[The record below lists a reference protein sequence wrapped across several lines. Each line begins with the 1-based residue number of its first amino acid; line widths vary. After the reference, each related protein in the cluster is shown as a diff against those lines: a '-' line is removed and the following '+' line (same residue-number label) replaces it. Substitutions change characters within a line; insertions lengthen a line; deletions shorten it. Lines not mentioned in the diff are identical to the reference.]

1 MVEYGEMIQNHTEQK
16 EEIMKETIKEMVKKY
31 PRLRPILEEIR
42 KRQNMCTAVSPS
54 VTDSLCM
61 DASTSKADRTDAENV
76 VIVSIDGRCGSGKS
90 TLAEQL
96 SEITGAGVIH
106 MDDFFL
112 PLELRTQDRLA
123 QPGGNVHYERFA
135 EEVLSKLRERKAFTY
150 KRFDCSTMQLGEERM
165 VPKLQSQIPLRIVEG
180 AYSFHP
186 VLGEYADI
194 KVFSDIEYNEQLA
207 RILERNG
214 EERLEAFKN
223 RWIPMEEK
231 YFTAFSVQEL
241 ADIVV

>member
-1 MVEYGEMIQNHTEQK
+1 
-16 EEIMKETIKEMVKKY
+16 MKEITSETANKY
-31 PRLRPILEEIR
+31 PRLLPVLEEIN
-42 KRQNMCTAVSPS
+42 KKQKVC
-54 VTDSLCM
+54 VTDS
-61 DASTSKADRTDAENV
+61 TSMADNV
-76 VIVSIDGRCGSGKS
+76 CTEKVTIVAIDGRCGSGKS

-96 SEITGAGVIH
+96 SELTGAGVIH

-112 PLELRTQDRLA
+112 PPQLRTKERLA

-135 EEVLSKLRERKAFTY
+135 EEVLPKIRASEAFTY
-150 KRFDCSTMQLGEERM
+150 RRFDCSIMQLGEERV
-165 VPKLQSQIPLRIVEG
+165 VPALNSQMPLRIVEG

-186 VLGEYADI
+186 ILGDYADI

-214 EERLEAFKN
+214 EERLEAFKT
-223 RWIPMEEK
+223 RWILMEEK
-231 YFTAFSVQEL
+231 YFAAFSVQEL